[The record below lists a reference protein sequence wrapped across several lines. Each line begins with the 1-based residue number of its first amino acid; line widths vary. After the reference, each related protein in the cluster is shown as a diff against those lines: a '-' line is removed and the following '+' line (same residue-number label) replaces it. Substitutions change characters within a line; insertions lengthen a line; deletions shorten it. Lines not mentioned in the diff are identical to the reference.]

1 MRESFGKIEKVKSQ
15 MPDWPYCK
23 VLFGVP
29 MSKCAFLPHQFRV
42 RDFVSRFELFSTQ
55 KMNGNDYSRFIV
67 SDVKMKFIIMCSNP
81 FQRLSHLSFTC
92 SLFHQYMQIS

>member
-1 MRESFGKIEKVKSQ
+1 MDGFRDWKKEKYNFEMEFRKLNLRQSFVKIEKVKSQ

-42 RDFVSRFELFSTQ
+42 RDFVSRFELFS
-55 KMNGNDYSRFIV
+55 
-67 SDVKMKFIIMCSNP
+67 
-81 FQRLSHLSFTC
+81 
-92 SLFHQYMQIS
+92 SLFMIIHD